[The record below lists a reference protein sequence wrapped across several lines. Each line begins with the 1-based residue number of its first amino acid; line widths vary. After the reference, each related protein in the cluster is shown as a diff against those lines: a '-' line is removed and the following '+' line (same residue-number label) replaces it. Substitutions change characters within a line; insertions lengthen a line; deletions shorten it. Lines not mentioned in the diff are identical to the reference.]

1 MKETCSAGLPA
12 PLPSRSR
19 PLTTPQEASG
29 TSGAAPLPSSHVR
42 IYDHH
47 RREPRRGL
55 RLPHHRRDR
64 RGHERA
70 AERDRLPPRPLQGDG
85 RRRARHV
92 RRAGRAHRHR
102 TSATCASGWP
112 ARAPAATSSTTP
124 RPRRYRLPAEHAAVL
139 ADEDSPVYQGGMFQ
153 SASAAM
159 LAQDHVAERFVTGDG
174 LGWHE
179 HHHDLFDG
187 TARCSASP
195 TRPCWCRSG
204 SRRSTASRPSSG
216 AARWWPTSAAAT
228 GSRRS

>member
-1 MKETCSAGLPA
+1 MPESTTTIDESRVEAFVYRIIDEIAAAMNVPLSVIGFRLGLYKAMADGEPVTSAEL
-12 PLPSRSR
+12 
-19 PLTTPQEASG
+19 
-29 TSGAAPLPSSHVR
+29 
-42 IYDHH
+42 
-47 RREPRRGL
+47 
-55 RLPHHRRDR
+55 
-64 RGHERA
+64 
-70 AERDRLPPRPLQGDG
+70 AERTGTDERYVREWLAGQG
-85 RRRARHV
+85 
-92 RRAGRAHRHR
+92 AGGYVEYDPE
-102 TSATCASGWP
+102 TET
-112 ARAPAATSSTTP
+112 
-124 RPRRYRLPAEHAAVL
+124 YRLPIEHAAVL
-139 ADEDSPVYQGGMFQ
+139 ADENSPVYQGGMFQ

-204 SRRSTASRPSSG
+204 SRRSRASRRSSS